1 MWDSKLFKAGVA
13 VLLLFFIIK
22 TGSQIAFIFR
32 PLIIAVEVFFYAF
45 LVAGALYYALI
56 PLVDLLSRHKV
67 PRSLA
72 VAVSYLVFV
81 ALVTGLVALIGPSLQ
96 KEFTVLL
103 ISLPDKADQLLGFFE
118 SMQETALFGQLFDL
132 DALSIDKLSEMIPNA
147 INNSLNYALNSI
159 TLIINFVTSFFITI
173 LVIPFL
179 LYYMLAESGS
189 GKVAGVINKLTPQL
203 HADRTN
209 RSLAELNRQLASYV
223 QGVGIVSI
231 LIGIL
236 AYIGFLIIG
245 IEFALVLAV
254 FVLITNIVP
263 IIGPFIGAV
272 PAVLVGAIDSPL
284 MVLKVIIVIVV
295 IQQLDSMVVRPQ
307 VVGRKLAIS
316 PLAVIMVVLLAGRL
330 GGLLGIILAVPIF
343 TVIKIVV
350 TQVYET
356 LQAGRQDLE
365 ESGKKG

>member
-1 MWDSKLFKAGVA
+1 MMWDSKLFKAGVA
-13 VLLLFFIIK
+13 VLLLLFIIQ

-56 PLVDLLSRHKV
+56 PLVDLLSRSKV

-81 ALVTGLVALIGPSLQ
+81 AVITGLVALIGPSLQ

-103 ISLPDKADQLLGFFE
+103 ISLPDRADQLLELFK
-118 SMQETALFGQLFDL
+118 SLQDTALFGQLFDL
-132 DALSIDKLSEMIPNA
+132 EALSIDKLSEMIPNA

-159 TLIINFVTSFFITI
+159 TLIINFVTNFFITI

-189 GKVAGVINKLTPQL
+189 GKVASVINKLTPQL

-236 AYIGFLIIG
+236 AYIGFLIID

-284 MVLKVIIVIVV
+284 MVLKVIIVIVIV
-295 IQQLDSMVVRPQ
+295 QQLDSIVVRPL
-307 VVGRKLAIS
+307 VLGRKMAIS
-316 PLAVIMVVLLAGRL
+316 PLAVILVVLLAGRL

-343 TVIKIVV
+343 TVIKIVA

-356 LQAGRQDLE
+356 LQSGRKELE
-365 ESGKKG
+365 KSG

>member
-1 MWDSKLFKAGVA
+1 MWESKLFKAGVA
-13 VLLLFFIIK
+13 VLLLFLIIQS
-22 TGSQIAFIFR
+22 GSQIAFIFK

-45 LVAGALYYALI
+45 LVAGAFYYAMI

-67 PRSLA
+67 PRPLA
-72 VAVSYLVFV
+72 VAITYLVFI
-81 ALVTGLVALIGPSLQ
+81 ALITGLVALIGPSLQ

-103 ISLPDKADQLLGFFE
+103 ISLPDRADQLLELFK
-118 SMQETALFGQLFDL
+118 SLQETALFGQLFNL
-132 DALSIDKLSEMIPNA
+132 EGFSIDKLSEMIPNA

-159 TLIINFVTSFFITI
+159 TLVINFVTSFFITI

-189 GKVAGVINKLTPQL
+189 GKVAGVVSKLTPRL
-203 HADRTN
+203 HAERTN
-209 RSLAELNRQLASYV
+209 RSLADLNSQLASYV
-223 QGVGIVSI
+223 QGVGLVSI

-236 AYIGFLIIG
+236 AYIGFVIIG

-284 MVLKVIIVIVV
+284 MVLKVIIVIVIV
-295 IQQLDSMVVRPQ
+295 QQLDAMVVRPL
-307 VVGRKLAIS
+307 VLGRKMTIS
-316 PLAVIMVVLLAGRL
+316 PLAVILVVLLAGRL

-343 TVIKIVV
+343 TVIKIVA

-356 LQAGRQDLE
+356 LQAGRKDLE
-365 ESGKKG
+365 ESG

>member
-1 MWDSKLFKAGVA
+1 V
-13 VLLLFFIIK
+13 VI
-22 TGSQIAFIFR
+22 T
-32 PLIIAVEVFFYAF
+32 
-45 LVAGALYYALI
+45 
-56 PLVDLLSRHKV
+56 
-67 PRSLA
+67 
-72 VAVSYLVFV
+72 YLVFI
-81 ALVTGLVALIGPSLQ
+81 ALITGLVALVGPSLQ
-96 KEFTVLL
+96 QEFTTLL
-103 ISLPDKADQLLGFFE
+103 ISLPAKADQLLDLFE
-118 SMQETALFGQLFDL
+118 SLRETALFGQLFDL
-132 DALSIDKLSEMIPNA
+132 EALSLEKLSEMIPNA

-159 TLIINFVTSFFITI
+159 TLVINFVTAFFITI
-173 LVIPFL
+173 VVIPFL

-189 GKVAGVINKLTPQL
+189 GKVANAVNKLTPKL
-203 HADRTN
+203 HAERTN
-209 RSLAELNRQLASYV
+209 RSLADLNRQLASYV

-295 IQQLDSMVVRPQ
+295 VQQLDSMVVRPQ

-316 PLAVIMVVLLAGRL
+316 PLAVILVVLLAGRL
-330 GGLLGIILAVPIF
+330 WGLLGIILAVPIF

-356 LQAGRQDLE
+356 LQAGRKDLE
-365 ESGKKG
+365 ESG